1 VSSSYRSKYR
11 SIEVVAGPALWPT
24 IGWVV
29 LAVFVQATLA
39 QLLAIHGTV
48 PALVMI
54 PVVRYA
60 VRMGARRGAIAG
72 VVAGVLDDAFG
83 AGTGDWTIATTLVAL
98 GVGTLGR
105 GFFSDGFL
113 MQGFLVALAVAL
125 RDLIYWTLERF
136 EGFPHGLAT
145 QHLHASLI
153 QSVLTGLLTIV
164 YLVVRGRLVV
174 DRTSVERY
182 P

>member
-1 VSSSYRSKYR
+1 VSSSFRSKYR

-24 IGWVV
+24 IGWIA
-29 LAVFVQATLA
+29 LAVFVQATLGR
-39 QLLAIHGTV
+39 LLAFHGAI

-72 VVAGVLDDAFG
+72 LVAGLLDDAFG
-83 AGTGDWTIATTLVAL
+83 AGTGNWTIATTLVAL
-98 GVGTLGR
+98 GAGTLGR

-113 MQGFLVALAVAL
+113 IQGFLVALAVAL
-125 RDLIYWTLERF
+125 RDLVYWTLERF
-136 EGFPHGLAT
+136 EGFPHGLGLV
-145 QHLHASLI
+145 HLHVGLI
-153 QSVLTGLLTIV
+153 QAALTGLLTIV
-164 YLVVRGRLVV
+164 YLVVRERFVA

>member
-1 VSSSYRSKYR
+1 VSSSFRSKYR

-24 IGWVV
+24 IGWIA
-29 LAVFVQATLA
+29 LAVFVQATLGS
-39 QLLAIHGTV
+39 LVTIHGAI

-72 VVAGVLDDAFG
+72 CVAGVLDDVFG
-83 AGTGDWTIATTLVAL
+83 SGSGNWTIVTTLVAL

-105 GFFSDGFL
+105 SFFSDGFL
-113 MQGFLVALAVAL
+113 VQGSLVALAVAV
-125 RDLIYWTLERF
+125 RDLAFWVLERL
-136 EGFPHGLAT
+136 EGFPHGLGTA
-145 QHLHASLI
+145 HLHAALI
-153 QSVLTGLLTIV
+153 QAVLTGAITIA
-164 YLVVRGRLVV
+164 YLVIRGRVVV
-174 DRTSVERY
+174 DRTSIERY

>member
-1 VSSSYRSKYR
+1 
-11 SIEVVAGPALWPT
+11 LWPT
-24 IGWVV
+24 IGWIV
-29 LAVFVQATLA
+29 LAVFVQATFA
-39 QLLAIHGTV
+39 QLLAIRGTS

-83 AGTGDWTIATTLVAL
+83 AGTGDWTIVTTLVAL
-98 GVGTLGR
+98 GVGTIGR
-105 GFFSDGFL
+105 SFFSDGFL
-113 MQGFLVALAVAL
+113 VQGLLVAFAVAL
-125 RDLIYWTLERF
+125 RDLGYWTLERF
-136 EGFPHGLAT
+136 EGFPHGFGT
-145 QHLHASLI
+145 QHLHASLV
-153 QSVLTGLLTIV
+153 QATLTGLLTIV

>member
-1 VSSSYRSKYR
+1 VSSSFRSKYR
-11 SIEVVAGPALWPT
+11 SIEIVAGPALWPT
-24 IGWVV
+24 IGWIA
-29 LAVFVQATLA
+29 LAVFVQATLG
-39 QLLAIHGTV
+39 QLLAFRGTI

-72 VVAGVLDDAFG
+72 VVAGVLDDVFG
-83 AGTGDWTIATTLVAL
+83 AATGDWTIATTLVAL

-136 EGFPHGLAT
+136 EGFPHGLGLV
-145 QHLHASLI
+145 HLHAGLI
-153 QSVLTGLLTIV
+153 QAALTGLLTIV
-164 YLVVRGRLVV
+164 YLVARGRFIV

>member
-1 VSSSYRSKYR
+1 MSSSFRSKYR

-24 IGWVV
+24 IGWIV

-39 QLLAIHGTV
+39 QLLSFRGTV

-60 VRMGARRGAIAG
+60 VRMGARRGASAG

-105 GFFSDGFL
+105 GFFSDGFV
-113 MQGFLVALAVAL
+113 MQGFLVVLAVAPGDDVVF
-125 RDLIYWTLERF
+125 R
-136 EGFPHGLAT
+136 
-145 QHLHASLI
+145 
-153 QSVLTGLLTIV
+153 LLTSQS
-164 YLVVRGRLVV
+164 LGRPEAWADSVVSS
-174 DRTSVERY
+174 T
-182 P
+182 